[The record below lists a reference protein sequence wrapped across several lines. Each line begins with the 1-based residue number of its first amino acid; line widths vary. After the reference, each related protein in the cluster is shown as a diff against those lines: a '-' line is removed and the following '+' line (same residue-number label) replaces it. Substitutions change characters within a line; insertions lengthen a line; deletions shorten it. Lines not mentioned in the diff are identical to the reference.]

1 MTGIKPGTRAS
12 AQLWRKGTT
21 RDVTVVIEE
30 LKEDEPKADP
40 RRSSNKKDKE
50 PGDKA
55 NRLGLILSPLT
66 EDEKR
71 DLKVRSGL
79 KIEQNLGTTRALQE
93 GDVLLSLV
101 NRGVVTELRSVEQL
115 NQLLAKAETG
125 SSVTFQIRRGES
137 TAFLS
142 MRVGE

>member
-1 MTGIKPGTRAS
+1 M
-12 AQLWRKGTT
+12 
-21 RDVTVVIEE
+21 
-30 LKEDEPKADP
+30 KEDEPKVDT
-40 RRSSNKKDKE
+40 RKGNKKDKE

-66 EDEKR
+66 EDEKKELKLR
-71 DLKVRSGL
+71 NGLKV
-79 KIEQNLGTTRALQE
+79 EQNVGSSRGGLQE
-93 GDVLLSLV
+93 GDVILSMV
-101 NRGVVTELRSVEQL
+101 TRGAVMELRTVDQL
-115 NQLLAKAETG
+115 NQLLAKIETG